1 MYGKIKNEPNHQII
15 EEPER
20 TNHSSK
26 GTIPLLAKLTTCGV
40 LSNDAET
47 TLKTQAYR

>member
-1 MYGKIKNEPNHQII
+1 MFQTTNQII

-26 GTIPLLAKLTTCGV
+26 GTIPLVAKLTTCGV